1 MVKISW
7 ECITHPHTKW
17 VQMTVAKNGLSFIL
31 TMEVYRSTK
40 ENFWFVIEE
49 LRGRICETVE
59 HLDALTIGE
68 VWELQRKYHNEK
80 TTP

>member
-7 ECITHPHTKW
+7 ECVIHPHTRW
-17 VQMTVAKNGLSFIL
+17 VQMTVEKYGLSFIL
-31 TMEVYRSTK
+31 TVDVYPITK
-40 ENFWFVIEE
+40 ENFWLVIEE

-59 HLDALTIGE
+59 RLDTITIGE
-68 VWELQRKYHNEK
+68 VWELQSNYRNEK